1 VNRPVLLLPVHRDRY
16 AVPLEM
22 VQEVLEPQAVTR
34 LPDAPPSVLG
44 IINVRGVVVGVLDT
58 AVLLGLPPLGTARSV
73 AVVRVA
79 RGLAGLATS
88 ARPAAEELGEDLGA
102 SQLSAALGRRRTSS
116 GVATLLDLEAVL
128 APEALAG

>member
-1 VNRPVLLLPVHRDRY
+1 
-16 AVPLEM
+16 M
-22 VQEVLEPQAVTR
+22 VQEVLEPRVVTR

-79 RGLAGLATS
+79 RGLAGLAAS
-88 ARPAAEELGEDLGA
+88 ARPTTEELGEDLGA
-102 SQLSAALGRRRTSS
+102 SPLPAALGRRRTSS
-116 GVATLLDLEAVL
+116 GVATLLDLEAAL
-128 APEALAG
+128 APEAVAG